1 VQTDSETRVL
11 LAAAT
16 VKDGEITRSLLA
28 REGLACVVCRNLRD
42 LTAEIDAGVGAIVL
56 TEEAFG
62 AEGLDE
68 LLARLEKQPSWSDIP
83 VVILMQGDRGS
94 LGAAGILHKLRNL
107 TLLERPAPMRSVAS
121 AVQAAVRARLRQ
133 YQIRRQIETIREG
146 QQQFEALANSI
157 PQLAWMAKP
166 DGSIF
171 WYNQRWHD
179 YCGTTHGQ
187 MEGWGW
193 EIVHDQK
200 LLPRIAEK
208 WKAALI
214 SGEPWED
221 TFPLRRHDGE
231 MRWHL
236 SRAMPLRNAEGNIVF
251 WFGTNTD
258 IEGQRKIAEERKE
271 FLDSERAARADAERA
286 GRLKD
291 EFLATL
297 SHELRTPLNA
307 ILGWAQ
313 ILRRQNNQDKE
324 LNEGLSII
332 ERNARVQA
340 QLIEDLLDMSRIIS
354 GKLRIDVQ
362 QVNIADIANA
372 AIESARPA
380 AEAKGIRLVKILNT
394 EVGPV
399 RGDPARLQQIIWNLL
414 SNAVKFTPKNG
425 KVQVVLQRVD
435 SHVEI
440 IVSDSGIGIK
450 PEFLPY
456 VFDRFRQADSST
468 TRKHGGLGLGLAI
481 VKNLVELHGGNAQAK
496 SPGEGLG
503 AAFSIELP
511 LMVLREREPN
521 ETGDHPRRSQSVE
534 ARELFHERDALLG
547 VSVLVLDDE
556 EDARSLIS
564 RVLEE
569 CKARVVAASSVSEAM
584 EILQHERPTVIVSDI
599 GMPDEDGYEFI
610 RRVRQL
616 SHQQGGKTPAA
627 ALTAFARS
635 EDRTRALRA
644 GYQSHVSKPVEPTE
658 LVAVVASLAGRT
670 LPKSLSGQDSSRIE

>member
-1 VQTDSETRVL
+1 MHKDSETRVL

-16 VKDGEITRSLLA
+16 VKDGEITRSLLS

-62 AEGLDE
+62 ADALDE

-94 LGAAGILHKLRNL
+94 PAAARILRTLRNL

-179 YCGTTHGQ
+179 YCGTTPGE

-193 EIVHDQK
+193 QSVHDQK
-200 LLPRIAEK
+200 LLPRIVDK

-236 SRAMPLRNAEGNIVF
+236 SRAMPLRNAEGKIVF

-258 IEGQRKIAEERKE
+258 IEGQRNIAEERKE
-271 FLDSERAARADAERA
+271 LLESERAARGDAERA

-313 ILRRQNNQDKE
+313 ILRRQNNDDKE
-324 LNEGLSII
+324 LDEGLSII
-332 ERNARVQA
+332 ERNAQR
-340 QLIEDLLDMSRIIS
+340 S
-354 GKLRIDVQ
+354 GPTHRG
-362 QVNIADIANA
+362 
-372 AIESARPA
+372 SARHEPDHLRKTSHRRA
-380 AEAKGIRLVKILNT
+380 A
-394 EVGPV
+394 
-399 RGDPARLQQIIWNLL
+399 
-414 SNAVKFTPKNG
+414 
-425 KVQVVLQRVD
+425 
-435 SHVEI
+435 
-440 IVSDSGIGIK
+440 
-450 PEFLPY
+450 
-456 VFDRFRQADSST
+456 
-468 TRKHGGLGLGLAI
+468 
-481 VKNLVELHGGNAQAK
+481 
-496 SPGEGLG
+496 GEY
-503 AAFSIELP
+503 
-511 LMVLREREPN
+511 
-521 ETGDHPRRSQSVE
+521 
-534 ARELFHERDALLG
+534 
-547 VSVLVLDDE
+547 
-556 EDARSLIS
+556 
-564 RVLEE
+564 
-569 CKARVVAASSVSEAM
+569 C
-584 EILQHERPTVIVSDI
+584 
-599 GMPDEDGYEFI
+599 
-610 RRVRQL
+610 
-616 SHQQGGKTPAA
+616 
-627 ALTAFARS
+627 
-635 EDRTRALRA
+635 
-644 GYQSHVSKPVEPTE
+644 
-658 LVAVVASLAGRT
+658 
-670 LPKSLSGQDSSRIE
+670 

>member
-1 VQTDSETRVL
+1 LYTESETRVL
-11 LAAAT
+11 LAAAN

-28 REGLACVVCRNLRD
+28 REGLTCVVCQNLRD
-42 LTAEIDAGVGAIVL
+42 LTKEVDAGVSAIVL

-62 AEGLDE
+62 AESLDE
-68 LLARLEKQPSWSDIP
+68 LLAKLEKQPPWSDIP
-83 VVILMQGDRGS
+83 VVLLMQGDRGS
-94 LGAAGILHKLRNL
+94 AAAVQMLRSLQNV

-121 AVQAAVRARLRQ
+121 AVQAAVRARVRQ
-133 YQIRRQIETIREG
+133 YQIRRQIEEIREG
-146 QQQFEALANSI
+146 QRQFEALANSI

-179 YCGTTHGQ
+179 YFGTMPGQ

-193 EIVHDQK
+193 QSVFDEK
-200 LLPRIAEK
+200 LLPRIVDK

-236 SRAMPLRNAEGNIVF
+236 SRAMPLRNGEGKIVF

-258 IEGQRKIAEERKE
+258 IEGQRRIAEERKE
-271 FLDSERAARADAERA
+271 FLESERAARTDAERA

-313 ILRRQNNQDKE
+313 ILRRQYNQDKE

-362 QVNIADIANA
+362 QVNIADVATT
-372 AIESARPA
+372 AIESIRPA
-380 AEAKGIRLVKILNT
+380 AEAKGIRLEKILDT
-394 EVGPV
+394 QVGPV

-414 SNAVKFTPKNG
+414 SNAVKFTPKDG
-425 KVQVVLQRVD
+425 KVQVALERVD

-440 IVSDSGIGIK
+440 TVTDSGVGIK

-456 VFDRFRQADSST
+456 VFDRFRQADAST
-468 TRKHGGLGLGLAI
+468 TRRHGGLGLGLAI
-481 VKNLVELHGGNAQAK
+481 VKNLVELHGGKAHVK

-503 AAFSIELP
+503 ATFIIELP
-511 LMVLREREPN
+511 LMVVHRGETN
-521 ETGDHPRRSQSVE
+521 ETPDRGRHLPPVE
-534 ARELFHERDALLG
+534 MSELPDERDALSG
-547 VSVLVLDDE
+547 ISVLVLDDE
-556 EDARSLIS
+556 EDARALIS

-569 CKARVVAASSVSEAM
+569 CRARVVVASSVSQAM
-584 EILQHERPTVIVSDI
+584 EILQRERPTVLVSDI
-599 GMPDEDGYEFI
+599 GMPDVDGYEFI

-644 GYQSHVSKPVEPTE
+644 GYQSHVAKPVEPSE

-670 LPKSLSGQDSSRIE
+670 LPKSMSGR

>member
-1 VQTDSETRVL
+1 VL

-28 REGLACVVCRNLRD
+28 REGLACVICPSLRD
-42 LTAEIDAGVGAIVL
+42 LTAEIDKGVGAIVL

-62 AEGLDE
+62 AEGLDD
-68 LLARLEKQPSWSDIP
+68 LVARLEKQPSWSDIP

-94 LGAAGILHKLRNL
+94 PAAAQILRSLRNV

-121 AVQAAVRARLRQ
+121 AVQAAVRARVRQ

-187 MEGWGW
+187 MAGWGW
-193 EIVHDQK
+193 QSVHDQK
-200 LLPRIAEK
+200 LLPRIIDK

-236 SRAMPLRNAEGNIVF
+236 SRAMPLRNAEGEIVF

-271 FLDSERAARADAERA
+271 FLESERAARADAERA

-313 ILRRQNNQDKE
+313 ILRRQNNQDKD

-362 QVNIADIANA
+362 QVNITDIANA

-380 AEAKGIRLVKILNT
+380 AEAKGIRLQKILDT
-394 EVGPV
+394 QVGPV

-414 SNAVKFTPKNG
+414 SNAVKFTPKDG
-425 KVQVVLQRVD
+425 TVQVAMERVE
-435 SHVEI
+435 SHLEI
-440 IVSDSGIGIK
+440 TVTDTGMGIK

-456 VFDRFRQADSST
+456 VFERFRQADSST
-468 TRKHGGLGLGLAI
+468 TRRHGGLGLGLAI
-481 VKNLVELHGGNAQAK
+481 VKNLVELHGGKVQAK

-503 AAFSIELP
+503 ATFSIELP
-511 LMVLREREPN
+511 LMVMRERQPN
-521 ETGDHPRRSQSVE
+521 ETGDHPRSSLSTEVS
-534 ARELFHERDALLG
+534 ELLHEHDALLG

-569 CKARVVAASSVSEAM
+569 CMARVVVASSVSQAM
-584 EILQHERPTVIVSDI
+584 EILQRERPMVLVSDI

-610 RRVRQL
+610 RKVRQL
-616 SHQQGGKTPAA
+616 PHQQGGKTPAA

-635 EDRTRALRA
+635 EDRTRALLA
-644 GYQSHVSKPVEPTE
+644 GYQSHVAKPVEPTE

-670 LPKSLSGQDSSRIE
+670 LSKTLSAQDASRIE